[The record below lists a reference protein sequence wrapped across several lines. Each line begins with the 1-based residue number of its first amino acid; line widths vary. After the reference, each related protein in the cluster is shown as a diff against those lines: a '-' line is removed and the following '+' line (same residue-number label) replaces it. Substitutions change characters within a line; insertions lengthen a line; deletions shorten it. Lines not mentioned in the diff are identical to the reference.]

1 MTEKVFYSRY
11 YIFVLFKGKCMLET
25 MISQQNLDAVRLQVD
40 KGKRFVVLA
49 HKNPDGDALGSSLA
63 LYHYLRSLG
72 KEVLVVLPNAFPAF
86 LGWLPQAGDVCL
98 YDADKERADD
108 ALATCD
114 VVFCLDFN
122 TLSRV
127 GDMGA
132 AAAASAATKVLI
144 DHHPQPSDGFDVLIS
159 HPEAC
164 STAELVFRVIVGL
177 SGTDTLS
184 YEMAQC
190 VYTGMMTDTG
200 AFAYASARKDIYLII
215 AELLGKGIDKDLI
228 YRKVF
233 YNASVSKMRLW
244 GFAMYD
250 KLKVYNKYNA
260 ALITLSHDELMRF
273 YAGKGDTEGLVN
285 QPLQIKGVRLSCF
298 LREEQPGKINVSLRS
313 VDDFPCNE
321 LAAEFFN
328 GGGHKNASGG
338 ELYATMGMAVE
349 RFKQA
354 IQKYK
359 ALLTE

>member
-1 MTEKVFYSRY
+1 MELLEKDIARLSE
-11 YIFVLFKGKCMLET
+11 IIET
-25 MISQQNLDAVRLQVD
+25 AEPRKVAVVSH
-40 KGKRFVVLA
+40 F
-49 HKNPDGDALGSSLA
+49 NPDGDAIGSTLAWRRLLLGMGHDVECVVPNKFPGFLSWIEDVEKI
-63 LYHYLRSLG
+63 RIF
-72 KEVLVVLPNAFPAF
+72 KESPEESARVLKQADVIFF
-86 LGWLPQAGDVCL
+86 LDLNNV
-98 YDADKERADD
+98 
-108 ALATCD
+108 
-114 VVFCLDFN
+114 
-122 TLSRV
+122 SRLEE
-127 GDMGA
+127 DMA
-132 AAAASAATKVLI
+132 EAINSNQKATKVLI

-177 SGTDTLS
+177 SGADALS

-190 VYTGMMTDTG
+190 IYTGMMTDTG

-298 LREEQPGKINVSLRS
+298 LREEQPGKVNVSLRS